1 MPVRRVDS
9 GRSSPRALES
19 APFES
24 SIALEVS
31 VEHGHRTETESLYSF
46 ETFSSE
52 VERITWIT
60 NENVT
65 AKNVPIA
72 VARLPEE
79 ISGMFKR
86 RQVIRSVISEEN
98 LLRLDLLE

>member
-1 MPVRRVDS
+1 MPIWRVDS
-9 GRSSPRALES
+9 GGSSPRALES
-19 APFES
+19 APIES
-24 SIALEVS
+24 SLAFEVS
-31 VEHGHRTETESLYSF
+31 VEHSHRTETESLYSF
-46 ETFSSE
+46 QSLSGK
-52 VERITWIT
+52 VERITGIADKD
-60 NENVT
+60 VT
-65 AKNVPIA
+65 AKNAPIA

>member
-1 MPVRRVDS
+1 MPVRKVDS

-31 VEHGHRTETESLYSF
+31 VEHGHWAETESFDSF

-52 VERITWIT
+52 VERITVIT
-60 NENVT
+60 DENIT
-65 AKNVPIA
+65 AKNTPVAIA
-72 VARLPEE
+72 RFPE
-79 ISGMFKR
+79 
-86 RQVIRSVISEEN
+86 
-98 LLRLDLLE
+98 

>member
-1 MPVRRVDS
+1 MRRVDS

-19 APFES
+19 APFEN

-31 VEHGHRTETESLYSF
+31 VEHGHWAEPESLYSF
-46 ETFSSE
+46 QSLSGK
-52 VERITWIT
+52 VERITGIA
-60 NENVT
+60 NKDVT